1 MNRGEAVA
9 AVDPEPVF
17 NHPMP
22 QGLAGNTEAMQLR
35 QLLSRQRRSKVRI
48 SFTNQRHCQFSVCRR
63 QPTVARATSVLGDE
77 PGRPIFPD
85 ALQEPENLTA
95 LEAYELSRILDP
107 QSAGLNIKQ
116 NL

>member
-1 MNRGEAVA
+1 
-9 AVDPEPVF
+9 
-17 NHPMP
+17 
-22 QGLAGNTEAMQLR
+22 
-35 QLLSRQRRSKVRI
+35 
-48 SFTNQRHCQFSVCRR
+48 
-63 QPTVARATSVLGDE
+63 VLGDE